1 MVRRDAMNAIEF
13 DIPVD
18 AEMYHQVKEGTELVD
33 EFRSG
38 SFIMNGTFS
47 SWDITVKKKTIL

>member
-1 MVRRDAMNAIEF
+1 MNAIEF